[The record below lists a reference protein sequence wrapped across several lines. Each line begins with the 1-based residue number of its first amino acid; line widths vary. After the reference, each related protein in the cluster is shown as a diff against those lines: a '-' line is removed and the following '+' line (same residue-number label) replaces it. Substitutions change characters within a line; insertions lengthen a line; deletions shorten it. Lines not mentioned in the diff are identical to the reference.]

1 MNRAFGKIAGSAP
14 LEMEDTERND
24 RQIRLGSEYLRAQV
38 RGWMDG
44 AGESGRRKE
53 LFELEMW
60 LRALDRFFKPGHH
73 ALSDEQINELP
84 YRDWSAELAVVDL
97 CLLRVGQLCSQLLPR
112 ERVDEAQFK
121 RYVDGFIRESES
133 ADPYFERLLR
143 DARPEAGLLVLRGTL
158 EDVRLLIAESLR
170 SQKTPLQIF
179 ESVGR
184 IFSRELRR
192 NPPLAA
198 LLDKKFKP
206 VFDKVTS
213 PEIAGLIRAIEDPN
227 ERTPVARVFLELF
240 RMLKYLD
247 FADPD
252 GLPDD
257 RVKTAACVFS
267 LVIAEA
273 KALVIYLEKRA
284 LIALPHGAAVRDAC
298 DSIAY
303 CMPIDINKVVRVEL
317 SDLSSARSPENV
329 RARIENAHG
338 ILKDCFQQSV
348 VQLAASLDPGL
359 TGVGVFPDFV
369 TKKERSLGLKKAL
382 ETLLKAVREFGAR
395 GDEVTA
401 GALRE
406 GTARFYDR
414 QLRHLMYRDWSAF
427 EQFFIEILKC
437 NSLLAL
443 KGIAHRYETFLQ
455 TLLREV
461 EKRAVLQSRA
471 A

>member
-1 MNRAFGKIAGSAP
+1 
-14 LEMEDTERND
+14 MEDSERTD
-24 RQIRLGSEYLRAQV
+24 RQARMGSDYLRTQV
-38 RGWMDG
+38 RAWMEG
-44 AGESGRRKE
+44 AGESGRKKE

-60 LRALDRFFKPGHH
+60 LRALDRFFKPAHH
-73 ALSDEQINELP
+73 ALSDEQVNELP
-84 YRDWSAELAVVDL
+84 YRDWSAELTVVDL

-112 ERVDEAQFK
+112 DRVDEAQFK
-121 RYVDGFIRESES
+121 RYVDGFIRETES

-158 EDVRLLIAESLR
+158 EDVRLLVAESLR
-170 SQKTPLQIF
+170 AQKTPLQIF

-206 VFDKVTS
+206 MFDKVAS
-213 PEIAGLIRAIEDPN
+213 SEIASLIRAVEDPN
-227 ERTPVARVFLELF
+227 ERNPVARVFLELF
-240 RMLKYLD
+240 RMLKYLE

-257 RVKTAACVFS
+257 KVKTAACVFS

-273 KALVIYLEKRA
+273 RQLVLYIEKRA
-284 LIALPHGAAVRDAC
+284 LVALPHGSPVRDAC

-317 SDLSSARSPENV
+317 ADLSSAQSSENV

-348 VQLAASLDPGL
+348 VQLAGALDSGL
-359 TGVGVFPDFV
+359 TGVGVFTDFV
-369 TKKERSLGLKKAL
+369 TKKERSLALKKAL
-382 ETLLKAVREFGAR
+382 ENLLRSVRDFYAR

-401 GALRE
+401 VALRE
-406 GTARFYDR
+406 GTAKFYDR

-427 EQFFIEILKC
+427 EQFFVEILKC
-437 NSLLAL
+437 NSLSAL
-443 KGIAHRYETFLQ
+443 KPITHRYETFLQ

-461 EKRAVLQSRA
+461 EKRAVLQSQA

>member
-1 MNRAFGKIAGSAP
+1 
-14 LEMEDTERND
+14 MEETERSD
-24 RQIRLGSEYLRAQV
+24 RQARLGSDYLRTQV
-38 RGWMDG
+38 RAWMEG
-44 AGESGRRKE
+44 AGESGRKKE

-60 LRALDRFFKPGHH
+60 LRALDRFFKPAHH
-73 ALSDEQINELP
+73 ALSDQQVNELP
-84 YRDWSAELAVVDL
+84 YRDWSSELAVVDL
-97 CLLRVGQLCSQLLPR
+97 CLLRVGQLCSHLLPR
-112 ERVDEAQFK
+112 DRVDEAQFK

-158 EDVRLLIAESLR
+158 EDVRLLVGESLR
-170 SQKTPLQIF
+170 AQKTPIQIF

-206 VFDKVTS
+206 IFDKVTS
-213 PEIAGLIRAIEDPN
+213 SEIAALIRAIEEPG
-227 ERTPVARVFLELF
+227 ERNPVARVFLELF

-247 FADPD
+247 HADPES
-252 GLPDD
+252 LPDD
-257 RVKTAACVFS
+257 RVKTAACVFA

-273 KALVIYLEKRA
+273 RQLVSYLEKRA
-284 LIALPHGAAVRDAC
+284 LVALPHGSAARDAC

-317 SDLSSARSPENV
+317 SDLSSVRSAENV

-348 VQLAASLDPGL
+348 VQLAAGLDSSL
-359 TGVGVFPDFV
+359 TGVGVFADFV
-369 TKKERSLGLKKAL
+369 TKKERSLALKKAL
-382 ETLLKAVREFGAR
+382 ETLLSAVGDFYAR

-401 GALRE
+401 VALRE
-406 GTARFYDR
+406 STAKFYDR

-437 NSLLAL
+437 NSLASL
-443 KGIAHRYETFLQ
+443 KPITHRYETFLQ

-461 EKRAVLQSRA
+461 EKRAVLQSTA

>member
-1 MNRAFGKIAGSAP
+1 M
-14 LEMEDTERND
+14 TEEIERTD
-24 RQIRLGSEYLRAQV
+24 RQARMGSDYLRTQV
-38 RGWMDG
+38 RAWMEG
-44 AGESGRRKE
+44 ASDSGRKRE
-53 LFELEMW
+53 LFEMEMW
-60 LRALDRFFKPGHH
+60 LRALDRFFRPANH
-73 ALSDEQINELP
+73 ALSDEQVNELP
-84 YRDWSAELAVVDL
+84 YRDWSSELAVVDL
-97 CLLRVGQLCSQLLPR
+97 CLLRIGQLCSILLPR

-121 RYVDGFIRESES
+121 RYVDSFVREAES

-158 EDVRLLIAESLR
+158 EDVRLLVAEAMR
-170 SQKTPLQIF
+170 AQKTPLQIF

-206 VFDKVTS
+206 IFDRVTS
-213 PEIAGLIRAIEDPN
+213 PEIAGVIRAVQDPT

-247 FADPD
+247 HADPD
-252 GLPDD
+252 GLADD
-257 RVKTAACVFS
+257 RLKTAACVFS

-273 KALVIYLEKRA
+273 RQ
-284 LIALPHGAAVRDAC
+284 LIAYIEKKAMVSLPHGSTVRDTC

-317 SDLSSARSPENV
+317 ADLSSAGSSENV

-338 ILKDCFQQSV
+338 ILRDCFQQSV
-348 VQLAASLDPGL
+348 VQLAVALDPSL
-359 TGVGVFPDFV
+359 TGVGVFADFV
-369 TKKERSLGLKKAL
+369 TKKERSLGLKRAL
-382 ETLLKAVREFGAR
+382 EILLKTVGEFYAR

-401 GALRE
+401 VALRE
-406 GTARFYDR
+406 GTAKFYDR

-427 EQFFIEILKC
+427 EQFFVEVLKC
-437 NSLLAL
+437 NSLPAL
-443 KGIAHRYETFLQ
+443 KPIAHRYETFLQ

-461 EKRAVLQSRA
+461 EKRAVLQSQA

>member
-1 MNRAFGKIAGSAP
+1 M
-14 LEMEDTERND
+14 
-24 RQIRLGSEYLRAQV
+24 
-38 RGWMDG
+38 
-44 AGESGRRKE
+44 
-53 LFELEMW
+53 
-60 LRALDRFFKPGHH
+60 
-73 ALSDEQINELP
+73 
-84 YRDWSAELAVVDL
+84 VDL
-97 CLLRVGQLCSQLLPR
+97 CLLRVGQLCSILLPR
-112 ERVDEAQFK
+112 DRVDEAQFK
-121 RYVDGFIRESES
+121 RYVESFVREAES

-158 EDVRLLIAESLR
+158 EDVRLLVAEAMR
-170 SQKTPLQIF
+170 AQKTPLQIF

-206 VFDKVTS
+206 IFDRVAS
-213 PEIAGLIRAIEDPN
+213 AEIAGLIRAVEDSN

-252 GLPDD
+252 GLQDD
-257 RVKTAACVFS
+257 RLKTAACVFS

-273 KALVIYLEKRA
+273 RLLISYIEKKALV
-284 LIALPHGAAVRDAC
+284 ALPHGSAVRDSC

-317 SDLSSARSPENV
+317 ADLSSAGSSENV

-348 VQLAASLDPGL
+348 VQLAAALDPGL
-359 TGVGVFPDFV
+359 TGVGVFNDFV
-369 TKKERSLGLKKAL
+369 TKKERSLGLKRAL
-382 ETLLKAVREFGAR
+382 ETLLRTARDFYAR

-406 GTARFYDR
+406 GTAKFYDR

-427 EQFFIEILKC
+427 EQFFDEILKC
-437 NSLLAL
+437 NSLPAL
-443 KGIAHRYETFLQ
+443 KPITHRYETFLQ

-461 EKRAVLQSRA
+461 EKRAVLQNQA

>member
-1 MNRAFGKIAGSAP
+1 
-14 LEMEDTERND
+14 MEETERTD
-24 RQIRLGSEYLRAQV
+24 RQARMGSDYLRTQV
-38 RGWMDG
+38 RAWMEG
-44 AGESGRRKE
+44 AGESGRKKE

-60 LRALDRFFKPGHH
+60 LRALDRFFKPAHH

-84 YRDWSAELAVVDL
+84 YRDWSAELSVVDL

-112 ERVDEAQFK
+112 DRVDEAQFK
-121 RYVDGFIRESES
+121 RYVDGFVRESES

-158 EDVRLLIAESLR
+158 EDVRLLVAESLR
-170 SQKTPLQIF
+170 AQKTPLQIF

-206 VFDKVTS
+206 MFDKVAS
-213 PEIAGLIRAIEDPN
+213 SEIAGLIRALEDPN
-227 ERTPVARVFLELF
+227 ERNPVARVFLELF
-240 RMLKYLD
+240 RMLKYLEY
-247 FADPD
+247 ADPD
-252 GLPDD
+252 GLPDE

-267 LVIAEA
+267 LVISEA
-273 KALVIYLEKRA
+273 RQLVSYIEKRA
-284 LIALPHGAAVRDAC
+284 LVSLPHGSAVRDAS

-317 SDLSSARSPENV
+317 ADLSSAQSSENV

-348 VQLAASLDPGL
+348 VQLAASLDTGL
-359 TGVGVFPDFV
+359 TGVGVFTDFV
-369 TKKERSLGLKKAL
+369 TKKERSLALKKAL
-382 ETLLKAVREFGAR
+382 ENLLRSVRDFYAR

-401 GALRE
+401 VALRE
-406 GTARFYDR
+406 GTAKFYDR

-427 EQFFIEILKC
+427 EQFFVEILKC
-437 NSLLAL
+437 NSLTAL
-443 KGIAHRYETFLQ
+443 KPITHRYETFLQ

-461 EKRAVLQSRA
+461 EKRAVLQTQA

>member
-1 MNRAFGKIAGSAP
+1 
-14 LEMEDTERND
+14 MEETERND
-24 RQIRLGSEYLRAQV
+24 RQARMGSDYLRTQV
-38 RGWMDG
+38 RAWMEG
-44 AGESGRRKE
+44 AGESGRKRE

-60 LRALDRFFKPGHH
+60 LRALDRFFKPAHH
-73 ALSDEQINELP
+73 ALSDDQVNELP
-84 YRDWSAELAVVDL
+84 YRDWSAELTVVDI

-112 ERVDEAQFK
+112 DRVDEAQFK
-121 RYVDGFIRESES
+121 RYVDGFVRESES

-170 SQKTPLQIF
+170 AQKTPLQIF

-206 VFDKVTS
+206 IFDKVTS
-213 PEIAGLIRAIEDPN
+213 SEIASLIRAITDLN
-227 ERTPVARVFLELF
+227 ERNPVARVFLELF
-240 RMLKYLD
+240 RLLKYLE

-267 LVIAEA
+267 LVISEA
-273 KALVIYLEKRA
+273 RQTVAYIEKKALV
-284 LIALPHGAAVRDAC
+284 ALPHGSPVRDAC
-298 DSIAY
+298 DSISY

-317 SDLSSARSPENV
+317 ADLSSASSSENV

-348 VQLAASLDPGL
+348 VQLASALDTSL
-359 TGVGVFPDFV
+359 TGVGVFTDFV
-369 TKKERSLGLKKAL
+369 TKKERSLALKKAL
-382 ETLLKAVREFGAR
+382 ENLLRAVRDFYAG

-401 GALRE
+401 VALRE
-406 GTARFYDR
+406 ATAKFYDR

-437 NSLLAL
+437 NSLVAL
-443 KGIAHRYETFLQ
+443 KPITHRYETFLQ

-461 EKRAVLQSRA
+461 EKRAVLQTQA

>member
-1 MNRAFGKIAGSAP
+1 
-14 LEMEDTERND
+14 MEENERTD
-24 RQIRLGSEYLRAQV
+24 RQARMGSDYLRSQV
-38 RGWMDG
+38 KAWMEG
-44 AGESGRRKE
+44 AGESGRKKE

-60 LRALDRFFKPGHH
+60 LRALDRFFKPAHH
-73 ALSDEQINELP
+73 ALSDEQVNELP
-84 YRDWSAELAVVDL
+84 YRDWSAELAVVDI

-112 ERVDEAQFK
+112 DRVDEAQFK

-158 EDVRLLIAESLR
+158 EDVRLLVAESLR

-206 VFDKVTS
+206 IFDKVTS
-213 PEIAGLIRAIEDPN
+213 TEISGLIRGLEDPT
-227 ERTPVARVFLELF
+227 ERNPVARVFLELF
-240 RMLKYLD
+240 RMLKYLE
-247 FADPD
+247 FADPE

-273 KALVIYLEKRA
+273 RQLVSYIEKRA
-284 LIALPHGAAVRDAC
+284 LVALPHGSPVREAC

-317 SDLSSARSPENV
+317 ADLSSARSSENV

-348 VQLAASLDPGL
+348 VQLAGALDSNL
-359 TGVGVFPDFV
+359 TGVGVFRDFV
-369 TKKERSLGLKKAL
+369 TKKERSLALKKAL
-382 ETLLKAVREFGAR
+382 ETLLKTVRDFYAR
-395 GDEVTA
+395 GDELTA
-401 GALRE
+401 VALRE

-427 EQFFIEILKC
+427 EQFFVEILKC
-437 NSLLAL
+437 NSLAAL
-443 KGIAHRYETFLQ
+443 KPITHRYETFLQ

-461 EKRAVLQSRA
+461 EKRAVLQSQA

>member
-1 MNRAFGKIAGSAP
+1 
-14 LEMEDTERND
+14 MEETERTD
-24 RQIRLGSEYLRAQV
+24 RQARLGSDYLRTQV
-38 RGWMDG
+38 RAWMEG
-44 AGESGRRKE
+44 AGESGRKKE

-60 LRALDRFFKPGHH
+60 LRALDRFFKPAHH

-84 YRDWSAELAVVDL
+84 YRDWSAELTVVDL

-112 ERVDEAQFK
+112 DRVDEAQFK
-121 RYVDGFIRESES
+121 RYVDGFVRESES

-158 EDVRLLIAESLR
+158 EDVRLLVAESLR
-170 SQKTPLQIF
+170 AQKTPLQIF

-206 VFDKVTS
+206 MFDKVAS
-213 PEIAGLIRAIEDPN
+213 SEIAGLIRALEDPN
-227 ERTPVARVFLELF
+227 ERNPVARVFLELF
-240 RMLKYLD
+240 RMLKYLE

-252 GLPDD
+252 GLPDE

-267 LVIAEA
+267 LVISEA
-273 KALVIYLEKRA
+273 RQLVTYIEKRA
-284 LIALPHGAAVRDAC
+284 LVALPHGSAVRDSC

-317 SDLSSARSPENV
+317 ADLSSAQSSENV

-348 VQLAASLDPGL
+348 EQLAASLDKGL
-359 TGVGVFPDFV
+359 TGVGVFNDFV
-369 TKKERSLGLKKAL
+369 TKKERSLALKKAL
-382 ETLLKAVREFGAR
+382 ETLLRSVRDFYAR

-401 GALRE
+401 VALRE
-406 GTARFYDR
+406 GTAKFYDR

-427 EQFFIEILKC
+427 EQFFVEILKC
-437 NSLLAL
+437 NSLAAL
-443 KGIAHRYETFLQ
+443 KPITHRYETFLQ

-461 EKRAVLQSRA
+461 EKRAVLQNQA

>member
-1 MNRAFGKIAGSAP
+1 
-14 LEMEDTERND
+14 MEETERTD
-24 RQIRLGSEYLRAQV
+24 RQARMGSEYLRTQV
-38 RGWMDG
+38 RAWMEG

-60 LRALDRFFKPGHH
+60 LRALDRFFKPAHH
-73 ALSDEQINELP
+73 ALTDEQVNELP
-84 YRDWSAELAVVDL
+84 YRDWSAELSVVDQ

-112 ERVDEAQFK
+112 DRVDEAQFK
-121 RYVDGFIRESES
+121 RYVDGFVRESES
-133 ADPYFERLLR
+133 ADPFFERLLR

-170 SQKTPLQIF
+170 GEKTRLQIF

-206 VFDKVTS
+206 IFDRVAS
-213 PEIAGLIRAIEDPN
+213 PEIAGLIRALEDPN
-227 ERTPVARVFLELF
+227 ERNPVARVFLELF

-247 FADPD
+247 FADPE
-252 GLPDD
+252 GLPDE
-257 RVKTAACVFS
+257 RVKTAACVF
-267 LVIAEA
+267 
-273 KALVIYLEKRA
+273 ALVTTEARHLVSYIEKRA
-284 LIALPHGAAVRDAC
+284 LSALPHGSAVRDAC

-303 CMPIDINKVVRVEL
+303 CMPIDLNKVVRVEL
-317 SDLSSARSPENV
+317 ADLSAARSAENV

-338 ILKDCFQQSV
+338 ILRDCFQQSV
-348 VQLAASLDPGL
+348 VQLAIALDPGL
-359 TGVGVFPDFV
+359 TGVRVFSDFV
-369 TKKERSLGLKKAL
+369 TKKERSLALKKAL
-382 ETLLKAVREFGAR
+382 ESLLRAARDFYAR

-401 GALRE
+401 LALRE
-406 GTARFYDR
+406 GTAKFYDR

-427 EQFFIEILKC
+427 EQFFAEILKC
-437 NSLLAL
+437 NSLVAL
-443 KGIAHRYETFLQ
+443 RPITHRYETFLQ

-461 EKRAVLQSRA
+461 EKRSVLQAQA

>member
-1 MNRAFGKIAGSAP
+1 
-14 LEMEDTERND
+14 MEETERTD
-24 RQIRLGSEYLRAQV
+24 RQARMGSDYLRTQV
-38 RGWMDG
+38 RAWMEG
-44 AGESGRRKE
+44 AGESGRKKE

-60 LRALDRFFKPGHH
+60 LRALDRFFKPAHH
-73 ALSDEQINELP
+73 ALSDEQVNELP
-84 YRDWSAELAVVDL
+84 YRDWSAELTVVDL

-112 ERVDEAQFK
+112 DRVDEAQFK
-121 RYVDGFIRESES
+121 RYVDGFVRESES

-206 VFDKVTS
+206 MFDRVTS
-213 PEIAGLIRAIEDPN
+213 SEIAGLIRGLGDPN
-227 ERTPVARVFLELF
+227 ERNPVARVFLELF

-252 GLPDD
+252 GLPDE

-267 LVIAEA
+267 LVISEA
-273 KALVIYLEKRA
+273 RQLVTYIEKRA
-284 LIALPHGAAVRDAC
+284 LVALPHGSGVRDSC

-317 SDLSSARSPENV
+317 ADLSSAQSSENV

-348 VQLAASLDPGL
+348 VQLAASLDASL
-359 TGVGVFPDFV
+359 TGVGVFTDFV
-369 TKKERSLGLKKAL
+369 TKKERSLALKKAL
-382 ETLLKAVREFGAR
+382 ENLLRAVRDFYAR
-395 GDEVTA
+395 GDEASAV
-401 GALRE
+401 ALRE
-406 GTARFYDR
+406 GTAKFYDR
-414 QLRHLMYRDWSAF
+414 QLRHLMYRDWAAF
-427 EQFFIEILKC
+427 ESFFIEILKC
-437 NSLLAL
+437 NSLTAL
-443 KGIAHRYETFLQ
+443 KPITHRYETFLQ

-461 EKRAVLQSRA
+461 EKRAVLQTQA

>member
-1 MNRAFGKIAGSAP
+1 
-14 LEMEDTERND
+14 MEENERTD
-24 RQIRLGSEYLRAQV
+24 RQARMGSDYLRTQV
-38 RGWMDG
+38 RAWMEG
-44 AGESGRRKE
+44 ASESGRKKE

-60 LRALDRFFKPGHH
+60 LRALDRFFKPAHH

-97 CLLRVGQLCSQLLPR
+97 CLLRVGQLCSHLLPR
-112 ERVDEAQFK
+112 DKADEAQFK
-121 RYVDGFIRESES
+121 RYVDGFIREAES

-158 EDVRLLIAESLR
+158 EDVRLLVAESLR
-170 SQKTPLQIF
+170 AQKTPLQIF

-206 VFDKVTS
+206 MFDKVTS
-213 PEIAGLIRAIEDPN
+213 SEIAGLIRAIGDPG
-227 ERTPVARVFLELF
+227 ERNPVARVFLELF
-240 RMLKYLD
+240 RMLKYLEH
-247 FADPD
+247 ANPD
-252 GLPDD
+252 SLPDD

-267 LVIAEA
+267 LVISEA
-273 KALVIYLEKRA
+273 RQLVSYIEKRA
-284 LIALPHGAAVRDAC
+284 LVALPHGSQARDAC

-317 SDLSSARSPENV
+317 ADLSSVQSPENV
-329 RARIENAHG
+329 RSRIENAHG

-348 VQLAASLDPGL
+348 VQLASALDAGL
-359 TGVGVFPDFV
+359 TGVGVFSDFV
-369 TKKERSLGLKKAL
+369 NKKERSLALKKAL
-382 ETLLKAVREFGAR
+382 EELLGTVRAFYAR
-395 GDEVTA
+395 GDEPSAV
-401 GALRE
+401 ALRD

-427 EQFFIEILKC
+427 EQFFVEILKC
-437 NSLLAL
+437 NSLTAL
-443 KGIAHRYETFLQ
+443 KPITHRYETFLQ

-461 EKRAVLQSRA
+461 EKRAVLQSNA

>member
-1 MNRAFGKIAGSAP
+1 
-14 LEMEDTERND
+14 MEETERSD
-24 RQIRLGSEYLRAQV
+24 RQARMGSDYLRTQV
-38 RGWMDG
+38 RAWMEG
-44 AGESGRRKE
+44 AGESGRKKE

-60 LRALDRFFKPGHH
+60 LRALDRFFKPAHH
-73 ALSDEQINELP
+73 ALSDEQVNELP

-112 ERVDEAQFK
+112 DRVDEAQFK

-158 EDVRLLIAESLR
+158 EDVRLLVAESLR
-170 SQKTPLQIF
+170 AQKTPLQIF

-206 VFDKVTS
+206 IFDRVS
-213 PEIAGLIRAIEDPN
+213 SSEIAALIRAIDDPA
-227 ERTPVARVFLELF
+227 ERNPVARVFLELF
-240 RMLKYLD
+240 RMLKYLE
-247 FADPD
+247 FADPE
-252 GLPDD
+252 GLPED

-273 KALVIYLEKRA
+273 RQLVLYIEKRA
-284 LIALPHGAAVRDAC
+284 LSSLPHGSAVRDAC

-317 SDLSSARSPENV
+317 ADLSSARSAENV

-348 VQLAASLDPGL
+348 VQLAAALDAGL
-359 TGVGVFPDFV
+359 TGVGVFSDFV
-369 TKKERSLGLKKAL
+369 TKKERSLALKKAL
-382 ETLLKAVREFGAR
+382 ESLLRSVGDFYAR

-401 GALRE
+401 LALRE
-406 GTARFYDR
+406 NTAKFYDR

-427 EQFFIEILKC
+427 ESFFVEILKC
-437 NSLLAL
+437 NSLTAL
-443 KGIAHRYETFLQ
+443 KPIAHRYETFLQ

-461 EKRAVLQSRA
+461 EKRAVLQSQA

>member
-1 MNRAFGKIAGSAP
+1 MGS
-14 LEMEDTERND
+14 D
-24 RQIRLGSEYLRAQV
+24 YLRTQV
-38 RGWMDG
+38 RAWMEG
-44 AGESGRRKE
+44 AGESGRKKE

-60 LRALDRFFKPGHH
+60 LRALDRFFKPAHH
-73 ALSDEQINELP
+73 ALSDEQVNELP

-112 ERVDEAQFK
+112 DRVDEAQFK

-158 EDVRLLIAESLR
+158 EDVRLLVAESLR
-170 SQKTPLQIF
+170 AQKTPLQIF

-206 VFDKVTS
+206 IFDRVS
-213 PEIAGLIRAIEDPN
+213 SSEIAALIRAIDDPA
-227 ERTPVARVFLELF
+227 ERNPVARVFLELF
-240 RMLKYLD
+240 RMLKYLE
-247 FADPD
+247 FADPE
-252 GLPDD
+252 GLPED

-273 KALVIYLEKRA
+273 RQLVLYIEKRA
-284 LIALPHGAAVRDAC
+284 LSSLPHGSAVRDAC

-317 SDLSSARSPENV
+317 ADLSSARSAENV

-348 VQLAASLDPGL
+348 VQLAAALDAGL
-359 TGVGVFPDFV
+359 TGVGVFSDFV
-369 TKKERSLGLKKAL
+369 TKKERSLALKKAL
-382 ETLLKAVREFGAR
+382 ESLLRSVGDFYAR

-401 GALRE
+401 LALRE
-406 GTARFYDR
+406 NTAKFYDR

-427 EQFFIEILKC
+427 ESFFVEILKC
-437 NSLLAL
+437 NSLTAL
-443 KGIAHRYETFLQ
+443 KPIAHRYETFLQ

-461 EKRAVLQSRA
+461 EKRAVLQSQA

>member
-1 MNRAFGKIAGSAP
+1 
-14 LEMEDTERND
+14 MEDNERTD
-24 RQIRLGSEYLRAQV
+24 RQARMGSDYLRSQV
-38 RGWMDG
+38 RAWMEG
-44 AGESGRRKE
+44 AGESGRKKE

-60 LRALDRFFKPGHH
+60 LRALDRFFKPAHH
-73 ALSDEQINELP
+73 ALSDEQVNELP

-112 ERVDEAQFK
+112 DRVDEAQFK
-121 RYVDGFIRESES
+121 RYVDGFIRESEA

-158 EDVRLLIAESLR
+158 EDVRLLVAESLR

-206 VFDKVTS
+206 IFDKVTS
-213 PEIAGLIRAIEDPN
+213 SEIAALIRALEDPN
-227 ERTPVARVFLELF
+227 ERNPVARVFLETF
-240 RMLKYLD
+240 RMLKYLEY
-247 FADPD
+247 ADPD

-273 KALVIYLEKRA
+273 RQLVSYIEKRA
-284 LIALPHGAAVRDAC
+284 LAALPHGSVVRDAC

-303 CMPIDINKVVRVEL
+303 CMPIDINKVVKVEL
-317 SDLSSARSPENV
+317 ADLSSARSSENV

-348 VQLAASLDPGL
+348 VQLAAALDSGL
-359 TGVGVFPDFV
+359 TGVGVFSDFV
-369 TKKERSLGLKKAL
+369 TKKERSLALKKAL
-382 ETLLKAVREFGAR
+382 EVLLRSVRDFYAR

-401 GALRE
+401 LALRE
-406 GTARFYDR
+406 NTAKFYDR

-427 EQFFIEILKC
+427 EQFFVEILKC
-437 NSLLAL
+437 NSLAAL
-443 KGIAHRYETFLQ
+443 KPITHRYETFLQ

-461 EKRAVLQSRA
+461 EKRAVLQSQA

>member
-1 MNRAFGKIAGSAP
+1 
-14 LEMEDTERND
+14 MEENERTD
-24 RQIRLGSEYLRAQV
+24 RQARLGSDYLRTQV
-38 RGWMDG
+38 RAWMEG
-44 AGESGRRKE
+44 AGESGRKKE

-60 LRALDRFFKPGHH
+60 LRALDRFFKPAHH
-73 ALSDEQINELP
+73 ALSDEQVNELP

-97 CLLRVGQLCSQLLPR
+97 CLLRIGQLCSQLLPR
-112 ERVDEAQFK
+112 DRVDEAQFK
-121 RYVDGFIRESES
+121 RYVDGFIRESGS

-158 EDVRLLIAESLR
+158 EDVRLLVAESLR
-170 SQKTPLQIF
+170 AQKTPLQIF

-206 VFDKVTS
+206 IFDKVS
-213 PEIAGLIRAIEDPN
+213 SSEIAALIRAIEDPN
-227 ERTPVARVFLELF
+227 ERHPVARVFLELF
-240 RMLKYLD
+240 RMLKYLE

-273 KALVIYLEKRA
+273 RQLISYIEKRA
-284 LIALPHGAAVRDAC
+284 LGALPHGSAVRDAC

-303 CMPIDINKVVRVEL
+303 CMPIDINKVVKVEL
-317 SDLSSARSPENV
+317 ADLSSAQSAENV

-348 VQLAASLDPGL
+348 VQLAAALDAGL
-359 TGVGVFPDFV
+359 TGVGVFSDFV
-369 TKKERSLGLKKAL
+369 TKKERSLALKKAL
-382 ETLLKAVREFGAR
+382 ENLLRSVRDFYAR

-401 GALRE
+401 LAMRE
-406 GTARFYDR
+406 STAKFYDR

-427 EQFFIEILKC
+427 EQFFVEILKC
-437 NSLLAL
+437 NSLTAL
-443 KGIAHRYETFLQ
+443 KPIIHRYETFLQ

-461 EKRAVLQSRA
+461 EKRAVLQSQA

>member
-1 MNRAFGKIAGSAP
+1 
-14 LEMEDTERND
+14 MEETERTD
-24 RQIRLGSEYLRAQV
+24 RQARMGSDYLRSQV
-38 RGWMDG
+38 KAWMEG
-44 AGESGRRKE
+44 AGESGRKKE

-60 LRALDRFFKPGHH
+60 LRALDRFFKPAHH
-73 ALSDEQINELP
+73 ALSDEQVNELP
-84 YRDWSAELAVVDL
+84 YRDWSAELAVVDI

-112 ERVDEAQFK
+112 DRVDEAQFK

-158 EDVRLLIAESLR
+158 EDVRLLVAESLR

-206 VFDKVTS
+206 IFDKVTS
-213 PEIAGLIRAIEDPN
+213 TEISGLIRGLEDPG
-227 ERTPVARVFLELF
+227 ERNPVARVFLELF
-240 RMLKYLD
+240 RMLKYLE
-247 FADPD
+247 FADPE

-273 KALVIYLEKRA
+273 RLVVSYIEKRA
-284 LIALPHGAAVRDAC
+284 LVALPHGSPVREAC

-317 SDLSSARSPENV
+317 ADLSSARSPENV

-348 VQLAASLDPGL
+348 VQLAGALDSNL
-359 TGVGVFPDFV
+359 TGVGVFRDFV
-369 TKKERSLGLKKAL
+369 TKKERSLALKKAL
-382 ETLLKAVREFGAR
+382 ETLLRTVRDFYAR
-395 GDEVTA
+395 GDELTA
-401 GALRE
+401 VALRE

-427 EQFFIEILKC
+427 EQFFVEILKC
-437 NSLLAL
+437 NSLAAL
-443 KGIAHRYETFLQ
+443 KPITHRYETFLQ

-461 EKRAVLQSRA
+461 EKRAVLQSQA

>member
-1 MNRAFGKIAGSAP
+1 
-14 LEMEDTERND
+14 MEENERTD
-24 RQIRLGSEYLRAQV
+24 RQARMGSDYLRSQV
-38 RGWMDG
+38 KAWMEG
-44 AGESGRRKE
+44 AGESGRKKE

-60 LRALDRFFKPGHH
+60 LRALDRFFKPAHH
-73 ALSDEQINELP
+73 ALSDEQVNELP
-84 YRDWSAELAVVDL
+84 YRDWSAELAVVDI

-112 ERVDEAQFK
+112 DRADEAQFK

-158 EDVRLLIAESLR
+158 EDVRQLVGESLR

-206 VFDKVTS
+206 IFDKVTS
-213 PEIAGLIRAIEDPN
+213 TEISGLIRGLEDPG
-227 ERTPVARVFLELF
+227 ERNPVARVFLELF
-240 RMLKYLD
+240 RMLKYLE
-247 FADPD
+247 FADPE

-273 KALVIYLEKRA
+273 RLLVSYIEKRA
-284 LIALPHGAAVRDAC
+284 LVALPHGSPVRDAC

-317 SDLSSARSPENV
+317 ADLSSARSSENV

-348 VQLAASLDPGL
+348 VQLAGALDSNM
-359 TGVGVFPDFV
+359 TGVGVFRDFV
-369 TKKERSLGLKKAL
+369 TKKERSLALKKAL
-382 ETLLKAVREFGAR
+382 ETLLKTVRDFYAR
-395 GDEVTA
+395 GDELTA
-401 GALRE
+401 VALRE

-427 EQFFIEILKC
+427 EQFFVEILKC
-437 NSLLAL
+437 NSLAAL
-443 KGIAHRYETFLQ
+443 KPITHRYETFLQ

-461 EKRAVLQSRA
+461 EKRAVLQSQA

>member
-1 MNRAFGKIAGSAP
+1 MVKP
-14 LEMEDTERND
+14 MEESERTD
-24 RQIRLGSEYLRAQV
+24 RQARMGSDYLRTQV
-38 RGWMDG
+38 KAWMEG
-44 AGESGRRKE
+44 AGESGRKKE

-60 LRALDRFFKPGHH
+60 LRALDRFFKPAHH
-73 ALSDEQINELP
+73 ALSDEQVNELP

-112 ERVDEAQFK
+112 DRVDEAQFK
-121 RYVDGFIRESES
+121 RYVDGFIRETES

-158 EDVRLLIAESLR
+158 EDVRLLVAESLR
-170 SQKTPLQIF
+170 AQKTPLQIF

-206 VFDKVTS
+206 MFDKVS
-213 PEIAGLIRAIEDPN
+213 SSEIASLIRAVDDPN
-227 ERTPVARVFLELF
+227 ERNPVARVFLELF
-240 RMLKYLD
+240 RMLKYLEH
-247 FADPD
+247 ADPD

-267 LVIAEA
+267 LVISEA
-273 KALVIYLEKRA
+273 RQLVIYIEKRA
-284 LIALPHGAAVRDAC
+284 LSALPHGSAVRDAC

-317 SDLSSARSPENV
+317 ADLSSAQSSENV

-348 VQLAASLDPGL
+348 VQLAGALDTSL
-359 TGVGVFPDFV
+359 TGVGVFTDFV
-369 TKKERSLGLKKAL
+369 TKKERSLALKKAL
-382 ETLLKAVREFGAR
+382 ENLLRSVRDFYAR

-401 GALRE
+401 VTLRE
-406 GTARFYDR
+406 GTAKFYDR

-427 EQFFIEILKC
+427 EQFFVEILKC
-437 NSLLAL
+437 NSLAAL
-443 KGIAHRYETFLQ
+443 KPITHRYETFLQ

-461 EKRAVLQSRA
+461 EKRAVLQSQA

>member
-1 MNRAFGKIAGSAP
+1 MRAW
-14 LEMEDTERND
+14 ME
-24 RQIRLGSEYLRAQV
+24 
-38 RGWMDG
+38 G
-44 AGESGRRKE
+44 AGESGRRRE

-60 LRALDRFFKPGHH
+60 LRALDRFFKPAHH
-73 ALSDEQINELP
+73 ALSDEQVNELP
-84 YRDWSAELAVVDL
+84 YRDWSAELAVVDI

-112 ERVDEAQFK
+112 DRVDEAQFK
-121 RYVDGFIRESES
+121 RYVESFIRESES

-158 EDVRLLIAESLR
+158 EDVRMLIAESLR

-206 VFDKVTS
+206 IFDKVAS
-213 PEIAGLIRAIEDPN
+213 SEIAALIRAVGDPN
-227 ERTPVARVFLELF
+227 ERNPVARVFLELF
-240 RMLKYLD
+240 RMLKYLEY
-247 FADPD
+247 ADPE

-257 RVKTAACVFS
+257 RVKTTACVFS
-267 LVIAEA
+267 LVISEA
-273 KALVIYLEKRA
+273 RQLVSYIEKRA
-284 LIALPHGAAVRDAC
+284 LVALTHGSPVRDAC

-317 SDLSSARSPENV
+317 ADLSSAKSSENV

-348 VQLAASLDPGL
+348 VQLAGALDSSL
-359 TGVGVFPDFV
+359 TGVGVFSDFV
-369 TKKERSLGLKKAL
+369 TKKERSLALKKAL
-382 ETLLKAVREFGAR
+382 EILLKAVRDFYVR

-401 GALRE
+401 MALRE
-406 GTARFYDR
+406 GTAKFYDR

-427 EQFFIEILKC
+427 EQFFVEILKC
-437 NSLLAL
+437 NTLVAL
-443 KGIAHRYETFLQ
+443 KPITHRYETFLQ

-461 EKRAVLQSRA
+461 EKRAVLQSNA

>member
-1 MNRAFGKIAGSAP
+1 
-14 LEMEDTERND
+14 MEDSERTD
-24 RQIRLGSEYLRAQV
+24 RQARMGSDYLRTQV
-38 RGWMDG
+38 KAWMEG
-44 AGESGRRKE
+44 AGESGRKKE

-60 LRALDRFFKPGHH
+60 LRALDRFFKPAHH
-73 ALSDEQINELP
+73 ALSDEQVNELP

-112 ERVDEAQFK
+112 DRVDEAQFK
-121 RYVDGFIRESES
+121 RYVDGFIRETES

-158 EDVRLLIAESLR
+158 EDVRLLVAESLR
-170 SQKTPLQIF
+170 AQKTPLQIF

-206 VFDKVTS
+206 MFDKVS
-213 PEIAGLIRAIEDPN
+213 SSEIAALIRAVDDPN
-227 ERTPVARVFLELF
+227 ERNPVARVFLELF
-240 RMLKYLD
+240 RMLKYLEY
-247 FADPD
+247 ADPD

-267 LVIAEA
+267 LVISEA
-273 KALVIYLEKRA
+273 RQLVLYIEKRA
-284 LIALPHGAAVRDAC
+284 LVALPHGSPVRDAC

-317 SDLSSARSPENV
+317 ADLSAAQSSENV

-348 VQLAASLDPGL
+348 VQLAGALDAGL
-359 TGVGVFPDFV
+359 TGVGVFTDFV
-369 TKKERSLGLKKAL
+369 TKKERSLALKKAL
-382 ETLLKAVREFGAR
+382 ENLLRSVRDFYAR

-401 GALRE
+401 VALRE
-406 GTARFYDR
+406 GTAKFYDR

-427 EQFFIEILKC
+427 EQFFVEILKC
-437 NSLLAL
+437 NSLAAL
-443 KGIAHRYETFLQ
+443 KPITHRYETFLQ

-461 EKRAVLQSRA
+461 EKRAVLQSQA

>member
-1 MNRAFGKIAGSAP
+1 
-14 LEMEDTERND
+14 MEETERTD
-24 RQIRLGSEYLRAQV
+24 RQTRMGSDYLRTQV
-38 RGWMDG
+38 RAWMEG
-44 AGESGRRKE
+44 AGESGRKKE

-60 LRALDRFFKPGHH
+60 LRALDRFFKPAHH
-73 ALSDEQINELP
+73 ALSDEQVNELP

-112 ERVDEAQFK
+112 DRVDEAQFK
-121 RYVDGFIRESES
+121 RYVDGFVREAES

-158 EDVRLLIAESLR
+158 EDVRLLVAESLR

-206 VFDKVTS
+206 IFDKVTS
-213 PEIAGLIRAIEDPN
+213 SEIAALIRAVEDPN
-227 ERTPVARVFLELF
+227 ERNPVARVFLELF

-247 FADPD
+247 YADPE
-252 GLPDD
+252 GLSDD
-257 RVKTAACVFS
+257 RMKTAACVFS
-267 LVIAEA
+267 LVISEA
-273 KALVIYLEKRA
+273 RQLVSYLEKRA
-284 LIALPHGAAVRDAC
+284 LSALPHGSAVRDAC

-317 SDLSSARSPENV
+317 ADLSAARSSENV

-348 VQLAASLDPGL
+348 VQLASALDGSL
-359 TGVGVFPDFV
+359 TGVGVFNDFV
-369 TKKERSLGLKKAL
+369 TKKERSLSLKKAL
-382 ETLLKAVREFGAR
+382 ETLLRTVQEFYAR

-401 GALRE
+401 VALRE
-406 GTARFYDR
+406 GTAKFYDR

-427 EQFFIEILKC
+427 EQFFVEILKC
-437 NSLLAL
+437 NSLVAL
-443 KGIAHRYETFLQ
+443 KPITHRYETFLQ

-461 EKRAVLQSRA
+461 EKRAVLQSQA

>member
-1 MNRAFGKIAGSAP
+1 
-14 LEMEDTERND
+14 
-24 RQIRLGSEYLRAQV
+24 
-38 RGWMDG
+38 MDG
-44 AGESGRRKE
+44 AGESGRKKE

-60 LRALDRFFKPGHH
+60 LRALDRFFKPAHH
-73 ALSDEQINELP
+73 ALSDEQVNELP
-84 YRDWSAELAVVDL
+84 YRDWSSELAVVDL

-112 ERVDEAQFK
+112 DRVDEAQFK
-121 RYVDGFIRESES
+121 RYVEGFIRETES

-158 EDVRLLIAESLR
+158 EDVRLLVAESLKA
-170 SQKTPLQIF
+170 QKTPLQIF

-206 VFDKVTS
+206 VFDKVAS
-213 PEIAGLIRAIEDPN
+213 PEIASLIRAVGNSN
-227 ERTPVARVFLELF
+227 ERNPVARVFLELF

-247 FADPD
+247 YADPE
-252 GLPDD
+252 GLPDE

-267 LVIAEA
+267 LVTSEA
-273 KALVIYLEKRA
+273 RQLVSYIEKRA
-284 LIALPHGAAVRDAC
+284 LIALPHGSVVRDAC

-317 SDLSSARSPENV
+317 ADLSSARSSENV

-348 VQLAASLDPGL
+348 VQLAAALDAGL
-359 TGVGVFPDFV
+359 TGVGVFSDFV
-369 TKKERSLGLKKAL
+369 TKKERSLALKKSL
-382 ETLLKAVREFGAR
+382 ENLLRTVQDFYAR

-401 GALRE
+401 VALRE
-406 GTARFYDR
+406 GTAKFYDR

-427 EQFFIEILKC
+427 EQFFVEILKC
-437 NSLLAL
+437 NSLVAL
-443 KGIAHRYETFLQ
+443 KPITHRYETFLQ

-461 EKRAVLQSRA
+461 EKRAVLQSQA

>member
-1 MNRAFGKIAGSAP
+1 
-14 LEMEDTERND
+14 MEESERTD
-24 RQIRLGSEYLRAQV
+24 RQARMGSDYLRTQV
-38 RGWMDG
+38 KAWMEG
-44 AGESGRRKE
+44 AGESGRKKE

-60 LRALDRFFKPGHH
+60 LRALDRFFKPAHH
-73 ALSDEQINELP
+73 ALSDEQVNELP

-112 ERVDEAQFK
+112 DRVDEAQFK
-121 RYVDGFIRESES
+121 RYVDGFIRETES

-158 EDVRLLIAESLR
+158 EDVRLLVAESLR
-170 SQKTPLQIF
+170 AQKTPLQIF

-206 VFDKVTS
+206 MFDKVS
-213 PEIAGLIRAIEDPN
+213 SSEIAALIRAVDDPN
-227 ERTPVARVFLELF
+227 ERNPVARVFLELF
-240 RMLKYLD
+240 RMLKYLEY
-247 FADPD
+247 ADPD

-267 LVIAEA
+267 LVISEA
-273 KALVIYLEKRA
+273 RQLVLYIEKRA
-284 LIALPHGAAVRDAC
+284 LVALPHGSPVRDAC

-317 SDLSSARSPENV
+317 ADLSAAQSSENV

-348 VQLAASLDPGL
+348 VQLAGALDAGL
-359 TGVGVFPDFV
+359 TGVGVFTDFV
-369 TKKERSLGLKKAL
+369 TKKERSLALKKAL
-382 ETLLKAVREFGAR
+382 ENLLRSVRDFYAR

-401 GALRE
+401 VALRE
-406 GTARFYDR
+406 GTAKFYDR

-427 EQFFIEILKC
+427 EQFFVEILKC
-437 NSLLAL
+437 NSLAAL
-443 KGIAHRYETFLQ
+443 KPITHRYETFLQ

-461 EKRAVLQSRA
+461 EKRAVLQSQA

>member
-1 MNRAFGKIAGSAP
+1 
-14 LEMEDTERND
+14 
-24 RQIRLGSEYLRAQV
+24 
-38 RGWMDG
+38 
-44 AGESGRRKE
+44 
-53 LFELEMW
+53 
-60 LRALDRFFKPGHH
+60 
-73 ALSDEQINELP
+73 
-84 YRDWSAELAVVDL
+84 
-97 CLLRVGQLCSQLLPR
+97 LL
-112 ERVDEAQFK
+112 
-121 RYVDGFIRESES
+121 
-133 ADPYFERLLR
+133 
-143 DARPEAGLLVLRGTL
+143 
-158 EDVRLLIAESLR
+158 
-170 SQKTPLQIF
+170 IF

-206 VFDKVTS
+206 MFDKVS
-213 PEIAGLIRAIEDPN
+213 SSEIAGLIRAVEDPN
-227 ERTPVARVFLELF
+227 ERNPVARVFLELF
-240 RMLKYLD
+240 RMLKYLE

-267 LVIAEA
+267 LVISEA
-273 KALVIYLEKRA
+273 RQVIAYIEKRA
-284 LIALPHGAAVRDAC
+284 LNALPHGSPVRDAC

-317 SDLSSARSPENV
+317 ADLSSAQSSENV

-348 VQLAASLDPGL
+348 VQLAGALDAGL
-359 TGVGVFPDFV
+359 TGVGVFTDFV
-369 TKKERSLGLKKAL
+369 TKKERSLALKKAL
-382 ETLLKAVREFGAR
+382 ENLLRVVRDFYAR

-401 GALRE
+401 VALRE
-406 GTARFYDR
+406 NTAKFYDR

-427 EQFFIEILKC
+427 EQFFVEILKC
-437 NSLLAL
+437 NSLAAL
-443 KGIAHRYETFLQ
+443 KPITHRYETFLQ

-461 EKRAVLQSRA
+461 EKRAVLQSQA

>member
-1 MNRAFGKIAGSAP
+1 
-14 LEMEDTERND
+14 MEDTDRAD
-24 RQIRLGSEYLRAQV
+24 RQARIGSEYLRTQV
-38 RGWMDG
+38 RAWMEG

-60 LRALDRFFKPGHH
+60 LRALDRFFKPANH
-73 ALSDEQINELP
+73 ALSDEQVNELP
-84 YRDWSAELAVVDL
+84 YRDWSSELTVVDL

-112 ERVDEAQFK
+112 DRVDEAQFK

-170 SQKTPLQIF
+170 AQKTPLQIF

-206 VFDKVTS
+206 IFDRVS
-213 PEIAGLIRAIEDPN
+213 SAEIASRIRAIDEPD
-227 ERTPVARVFLELF
+227 ERNPVARVFLELF
-240 RMLKYLD
+240 RILKYLD
-247 FADPD
+247 YANPE
-252 GLPDD
+252 GLADD

-267 LVIAEA
+267 LAIAEGRQ
-273 KALVIYLEKRA
+273 LVSYIEKRA
-284 LIALPHGAAVRDAC
+284 LVALPHGSAVRDAC

-317 SDLSSARSPENV
+317 ADLSAAPSSENV

-348 VQLAASLDPGL
+348 VQLALALDPGFQ
-359 TGVGVFPDFV
+359 GSGVFSDFV
-369 TKKERSLGLKKAL
+369 TKKERSLSLKAAL
-382 ETLLKAVREFGAR
+382 ETLLRTVGDFSAR
-395 GDEVTA
+395 GDETTA
-401 GALRE
+401 VALRE

-427 EQFFIEILKC
+427 EQFFVEILKC
-437 NSLLAL
+437 NSLVAL
-443 KGIAHRYETFLQ
+443 RPITHRYETFLQ

-461 EKRAVLQSRA
+461 EKRAVLQAEA

>member
-1 MNRAFGKIAGSAP
+1 
-14 LEMEDTERND
+14 MEETERTD
-24 RQIRLGSEYLRAQV
+24 RQARLGSDYLRTQV
-38 RGWMDG
+38 RAWMEG
-44 AGESGRRKE
+44 AGESGRKKE

-60 LRALDRFFKPGHH
+60 LRALDRFFKPAHH

-84 YRDWSAELAVVDL
+84 YRDWSAELTVVDL

-112 ERVDEAQFK
+112 DRVDEAQFK
-121 RYVDGFIRESES
+121 RYVDGFVRESES

-158 EDVRLLIAESLR
+158 EDVRLLVAESLR
-170 SQKTPLQIF
+170 AQKTPLQIF

-206 VFDKVTS
+206 MFDKVAS
-213 PEIAGLIRAIEDPN
+213 SEIAGLIRALEDPN
-227 ERTPVARVFLELF
+227 ERNPVARVFLELF
-240 RMLKYLD
+240 RMLKYLE

-252 GLPDD
+252 GLPDE

-267 LVIAEA
+267 LVISEA
-273 KALVIYLEKRA
+273 RQLVTYIEKRA
-284 LIALPHGAAVRDAC
+284 LVALPHGSAVRDSC

-317 SDLSSARSPENV
+317 ADLSSAQSSENV

-348 VQLAASLDPGL
+348 VQLAASLDKGL
-359 TGVGVFPDFV
+359 TGVGVFNDFV
-369 TKKERSLGLKKAL
+369 TKKERSLALKKAL
-382 ETLLKAVREFGAR
+382 ETLLRSVRDFYAR

-401 GALRE
+401 VALRE
-406 GTARFYDR
+406 GTAKFYDR

-427 EQFFIEILKC
+427 EQFFVEILKC
-437 NSLLAL
+437 NSLAAL
-443 KGIAHRYETFLQ
+443 KPITHRYETFLQ

-461 EKRAVLQSRA
+461 EKRAVLQNQA

>member
-1 MNRAFGKIAGSAP
+1 
-14 LEMEDTERND
+14 MEDTERTD
-24 RQIRLGSEYLRAQV
+24 RQARMGSDYLRTQV
-38 RGWMDG
+38 RAWMEG
-44 AGESGRRKE
+44 AGESGRKKE

-60 LRALDRFFKPGHH
+60 LRALDRFFKPAHH
-73 ALSDEQINELP
+73 ALSDEQVNELP

-112 ERVDEAQFK
+112 DRVDEAQFK
-121 RYVDGFIRESES
+121 RYVDGFIRESEA

-158 EDVRLLIAESLR
+158 EDVRMLIAESLR
-170 SQKTPLQIF
+170 AQKTPLQIF

-206 VFDKVTS
+206 IFDKVS
-213 PEIAGLIRAIEDPN
+213 SSEIAGLIRGIEDSN
-227 ERTPVARVFLELF
+227 ERNPVARVFLETF
-240 RMLKYLD
+240 RMLKYLEY
-247 FADPD
+247 ADPD

-273 KALVIYLEKRA
+273 RQLVSYIEKRA
-284 LIALPHGAAVRDAC
+284 LSSLPHGSVARDAC

-303 CMPIDINKVVRVEL
+303 CMPIDINKVVKVEL
-317 SDLSSARSPENV
+317 ADLSSARSAENV

-348 VQLAASLDPGL
+348 VQLAAALDSGL
-359 TGVGVFPDFV
+359 TGVGVFSDFV
-369 TKKERSLGLKKAL
+369 TKKERSLALKKAL
-382 ETLLKAVREFGAR
+382 ETLLRAVRDFYAR

-401 GALRE
+401 LALRE
-406 GTARFYDR
+406 NTAKFYDR

-427 EQFFIEILKC
+427 EQFFVEILKC
-437 NSLLAL
+437 NSLSAL
-443 KGIAHRYETFLQ
+443 KPITHRYETFLE

-461 EKRAVLQSRA
+461 EKRAVLQSQA

>member
-1 MNRAFGKIAGSAP
+1 
-14 LEMEDTERND
+14 MEETERTD
-24 RQIRLGSEYLRAQV
+24 RQARLGSDYLRTQV
-38 RGWMDG
+38 KAWVEG
-44 AGESGRRKE
+44 AADSGRRKE
-53 LFELEMW
+53 LFELELW
-60 LRALDRFFKPGHH
+60 LRALDRFFKPAHH
-73 ALSDEQINELP
+73 ALSDEQVNELP
-84 YRDWSAELAVVDL
+84 YRDWSSELAVVDL

-112 ERVDEAQFK
+112 DRVDEAQFK

-158 EDVRLLIAESLR
+158 EDVRLLVAESLR
-170 SQKTPLQIF
+170 AQKTPLPIF

-206 VFDKVTS
+206 VFDKVAS
-213 PEIAGLIRAIEDPN
+213 SEIAGLIRAVEDPS

-247 FADPD
+247 FADPE

-267 LVIAEA
+267 LVIFEA
-273 KALVIYLEKRA
+273 RQLVTYIERRALV
-284 LIALPHGAAVRDAC
+284 ALPHGSSVRDAS

-317 SDLSSARSPENV
+317 ADLSSAHSSENV

-348 VQLAASLDPGL
+348 VQLAGALDSSL
-359 TGVGVFPDFV
+359 TGVGVFSDFV
-369 TKKERSLGLKKAL
+369 TKKERSLVLKKAL
-382 ETLLKAVREFGAR
+382 ENLLRSVRDFYAR

-401 GALRE
+401 IALRE
-406 GTARFYDR
+406 GTAKFYDR

-427 EQFFIEILKC
+427 EQFFVEILKC
-437 NSLLAL
+437 NSLVAL
-443 KGIAHRYETFLQ
+443 KPITHRYETFLQ

-461 EKRAVLQSRA
+461 EKRAVLQTQA